1 LLQMTNIYNN
11 PSAYL
16 NGTAPLNVAVPVRDC
31 TPEVC
36 ITNESPDSHM
46 WWDDL
51 HPSEQTQRVIAR
63 EFVSVIEGKSQYAS
77 YWG

>member
-1 LLQMTNIYNN
+1 
-11 PSAYL
+11 
-16 NGTAPLNVAVPVRDC
+16 
-31 TPEVC
+31 
-36 ITNESPDSHM
+36 M